1 MQLNNKVLKEN
12 SSKKI
17 FINYAIPSM
26 LGMLMES
33 SAVFIDGLFVANF
46 ISSEAFSAIGIVW
59 PITALSFALYV
70 MLTLGSIAI
79 AGKCIG
85 ENNMRRASLIF
96 TQTLIT
102 VITLTTPVLILIY
115 IFRETLLPLF
125 GAHVNIY
132 NFSLEYT
139 ENF

>member
-1 MQLNNKVLKEN
+1 MYLNNKVLKEN

-26 LGMLMES
+26 LGMLIES

-46 ISSEAFSAIGIVW
+46 ISSKAFSAISIVW

-96 TQTLIT
+96 TQTLIM
-102 VITLTTPVLILIY
+102 VFTLTTPILILIY
-115 IFRETLLPLF
+115 ILF
-125 GAHVNIY
+125 YRKKRRTCINRFALKI
-132 NFSLEYT
+132 S
-139 ENF
+139 